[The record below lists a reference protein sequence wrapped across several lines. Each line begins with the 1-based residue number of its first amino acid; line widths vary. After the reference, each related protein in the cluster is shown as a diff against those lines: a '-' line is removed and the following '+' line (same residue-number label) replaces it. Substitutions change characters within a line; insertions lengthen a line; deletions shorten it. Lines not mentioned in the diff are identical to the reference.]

1 MVFVK
6 IKIDHKISYLIKCN
20 SFLKGI
26 DAITIYNL
34 IFIRANLAK
43 SLPLLVHEAVHV
55 RQWLTDKLFIFKY
68 LFFYLR
74 SRLAG
79 NDHKTSYLS
88 IKYENEA
95 HNLEELFL
103 RNYIFDKSKK
113 R

>member
-55 RQWLTDKLFIFKY
+55 RQWRTDKLFIFLYTFNVFISNTIVKPI
-68 LFFYLR
+68 F
-74 SRLAG
+74 
-79 NDHKTSYLS
+79 
-88 IKYENEA
+88 IKAN
-95 HNLEELFL
+95 NI
-103 RNYIFDKSKK
+103 IFE